1 MKKKR
6 YYLNIACIVSIMF
19 LFSCIICSGL
29 SYAESSKALYPLAKK
44 EGMVSFAGNLAAEMM
59 APLLKAFEE
68 KYPGVQ
74 IKYLRKSTG
83 PLLSLVETERMA
95 DKISFDVVMLSD
107 ESHFIALHDKG
118 YWQKYKVENWDDID
132 EKFKEKNGYFT
143 TMNVSAMVGGY
154 NPLKIKPSEAPKTYR
169 DFLLPKF
176 KNMMSS
182 SSPGR
187 GGSGMSAVL
196 NVLHNYGWDFVYKL
210 KANGNMCVRGHGSVV
225 RMLVSGER
233 PIAWE
238 ISAYRA
244 LDQNKKGSPLNVIWF
259 EEEGLPIYLNDMGI
273 PAKAPHPNAGK
284 LLANFLVSLEGQ
296 ELMVK
301 HVNRWSILSDI
312 SAVPYGCK
320 PLSQTKYYRPPLHD
334 IVYNGPMVAQ
344 RWDEIFGLK

>member
-1 MKKKR
+1 MKKKVCHST
-6 YYLNIACIVSIMF
+6 ITCTIFIMF
-19 LFSCIICSGL
+19 LFSCIIYSGL
-29 SYAESSKALYPLAKK
+29 SYAESSKDLYPLAKK
-44 EGMVSFAGNLAAEMM
+44 EGVVSFAGNLEAEMM
-59 APLLKAFEE
+59 APLIKAFEE
-68 KYPGVQ
+68 KYPGVPV
-74 IKYLRKSTG
+74 KYLRKSTG

-95 DKISFDVVMLSD
+95 NKISFDVVMLSD
-107 ESHFIALHDKG
+107 ESHFLALHDKG
-118 YWQKYKVENWDDID
+118 YWQKYKVENWDEID
-132 EKFKEKNGYFT
+132 KKFKEPEGYFI

-154 NPLKIKPSEAPKTYR
+154 NPLKIKPSEAPKNYR
-169 DFLLPKF
+169 DFLNPKF

-196 NVLHNYGWDFVYKL
+196 NVLHNYGWDYVYKL

-244 LDQNKKGSPLNVIWF
+244 LEQNKKGSPLNVIWF
-259 EEEGLPIYLNDMGI
+259 QEEGLPIYLNDMGI
-273 PAKAPHPNAGK
+273 PDKAPHPNAAK
-284 LLANFLVSLEGQ
+284 LLANFLVSREGQ

-301 HVNRWSILSDI
+301 HVNRWSILDI
-312 SAVPYGCK
+312 DAVPYGCK
-320 PLSQTKYYRPPLHD
+320 PLSQTKHYRPPLHD
-334 IVYNGPMVAQ
+334 IVHNGPIVAD